1 MELLALARSQ
11 KRVVFFLVMKSRG
24 EGKKVKG
31 LCLCELRGS
40 GKKQLEGGF
49 YSTWKGPVA
58 GTGVCVGGIIE
69 RDMLTNGEI
78 RSTC

>member
-1 MELLALARSQ
+1 MELLALARSP

-40 GKKQLEGGF
+40 GKKQFEGGF
-49 YSTWKGPVA
+49 YSTWQQGPVA
-58 GTGVCVGGIIE
+58 GTGVCVGGGGGEIIE
-69 RDMLTNGEI
+69 RKEE
-78 RSTC
+78 TC